1 MSAGNLTKVN
11 KTRMWANA
19 QCDGHP
25 AEYRWHPLSNA
36 VDQIAKIFAPGKI
49 KIPLGG
55 KSPGKCIYSAPA
67 QETCQISCKVWLTS
81 VEHRWCSN
89 EAKTRN
95 LLKFAGVPRLI
106 NRSQPLL
113 HQR

>member
-36 VDQIAKIFAPGKI
+36 VDQITKIFAPGKI
-49 KIPLGG
+49 KF
-55 KSPGKCIYSAPA
+55 C
-67 QETCQISCKVWLTS
+67 
-81 VEHRWCSN
+81 
-89 EAKTRN
+89 
-95 LLKFAGVPRLI
+95 
-106 NRSQPLL
+106 
-113 HQR
+113 